1 MVIDQSSFHQ
11 TSWNHFCQSETVQF
25 SVIPLKSFNGTK
37 IRYWV
42 SIQLVAIL
50 NSVFFRPI
58 VSMRVWFGIF
68 NWSLS
73 GSCTAVSHKNE
84 SLLSLSFLHP
94 IHLRPFIPIFLHPI
108 FSQTFHCWFSLLPS
122 CPLALNLMNFTGQ
135 GYFDPPLLDC
145 IWFCQEMQF

>member
-25 SVIPLKSFNGTK
+25 SAIPLKSFNGTK
-37 IRYWV
+37 ISYWV

-73 GSCTAVSHKNE
+73 GSCTAVCHKNE

-94 IHLRPFIPIFLHPI
+94 IHLRPFIFLHPI
-108 FSQTFHCWFSLLPS
+108 FPTAGFPS
-122 CPLALNLMNFTGQ
+122 CFSSNEFWSSSPGLYLVLSGNAVLGKVKIFNPGSQLGNLN
-135 GYFDPPLLDC
+135 
-145 IWFCQEMQF
+145 